1 MRNTFIRSKDYLQRI
16 ELDEI
21 YFFTKEKY
29 KVVGIMKNN
38 KIELSTSLYNI
49 NQLISDNISFFRC
62 HKSYI
67 ININKIE
74 AISKFGN
81 KTYNIKFRGI
91 KDMAYITEK
100 SLKILKEKSLIL

>member
-1 MRNTFIRSKDYLQRI
+1 MDYSSLTLLPMLTNAIKYRRGKKRGSDVRNTFIRSKDYLQRI

-62 HKSYI
+62 HKSYYY
-67 ININKIE
+67 KY
-74 AISKFGN
+74 K
-81 KTYNIKFRGI
+81 
-91 KDMAYITEK
+91 
-100 SLKILKEKSLIL
+100 